1 MSAVSRSAPKVAL
14 LIETAHGYGRGLLR
28 GIVRYARLHGP
39 WGFYVTPGDFEQ
51 FLPKMR
57 QWGGTGIIAR
67 IETEKVAAAILESGL
82 PTIALDLSEKQLES
96 GSPMRQ
102 FGEIASDSQAAGKM
116 AAEYLLERGFQHYA
130 FVGIGDRVWSQRRQV
145 SFSKRIAEAGFE
157 ALVYKSPRRRRDS
170 DWYREQAVLRQWLAE
185 LPKPVGLM
193 ACNDARGREV
203 LEACREGGLAVPEE
217 IAVLGVDNDELLCE
231 LSDPPLSSV
240 ALNAL
245 GGGFEAAALLDR
257 MMRRRVRKPRRLL
270 VEPLHVVSRQ
280 STDIMAL
287 EDREVGEAL
296 RFIHDNMAATI
307 GVDDVAEAVQM
318 SRRTLE
324 IRFQQ
329 VISRTIHAEIQR
341 VRLERAQRLL
351 LESNL
356 AMPQVAAAA
365 GYGSAAYLSQVFRK
379 ELGITPVQYRRQK
392 RRE

>member
-1 MSAVSRSAPKVAL
+1 MPKVAL

-67 IETEKVAAAILESGL
+67 IETQRVADAILESGL
-82 PTIALDLSEKQLES
+82 PTIALDLSQRQLEPD
-96 GSPMRQ
+96 SPLLG
-102 FGEIASDSQAAGKM
+102 FSEIASDSQAAGTM
-116 AAEYLLERGFQHYA
+116 AAEYLLEKGFQHYA
-130 FVGIGDRVWSQRRQV
+130 FVGIADRVWSQRRQE
-145 SFSKRIAEAGFE
+145 SFTRRIAEAGFK
-157 ALVYKSPRRRRDS
+157 AAVYKSPRRGPRS
-170 DWYREQAVLRQWLAE
+170 DWYSAQAGLRKWLGT

-203 LEACREGGLAVPEE
+203 LEASREAGLAVPEE
-217 IAVLGVDNDELLCE
+217 VAVLGVDNDELLCE

-240 ALNAL
+240 ALNVI
-245 GGGFEAAALLDR
+245 GGGFEAAALLDK
-257 MMRRRVRKPRRLL
+257 MMRGRVRKPRRLW
-270 VEPLHVVSRQ
+270 VEPLRVVSRQ

-296 RFIHDNMAATI
+296 RFIHDNVAANI
-307 GVDDVAEAVQM
+307 GVADVASAVQM

-329 VISRTIHAEIQR
+329 AISRTIHAEIQR

-351 LESNL
+351 LESDM
-356 AMPQVAAAA
+356 AMPQVAASA

-379 ELGITPVQYRRQK
+379 ELGITPVQYRREK